1 MTEAQF
7 QRSVIELAQ
16 INGWRVFHARKAQ
29 NGKGAWRTPVAAD
42 GAGFPDLVLVKD
54 GRLVFAELKTDTG
67 RLRPEQ
73 KQWLDE
79 LSLVGIDSAGCHE
92 CGGAQSFYDT
102 VIWRPKD
109 WDDILATL
117 NTRNTSPF

>member
-16 INGWRVFHARKAQ
+16 LNGWKVAHFRPAQ

-54 GRLVFAELKTDTG
+54 GRLIFAELKTNTG
-67 RLRPEQ
+67 RVRPEQ
-73 KQWLDE
+73 KSWFDE
-79 LSLVGIDSAGCHE
+79 LCMVGLDSAGCHE
-92 CGGAQSFYDT
+92 CGGVRIFYDA
-102 VIWRPKD
+102 VIWRPRD

-117 NTRNTSPF
+117 NTRKQAPW

>member
-16 INGWRVFHARKAQ
+16 LNGWKVAHFRTAQ
-29 NGKGAWRTPVAAD
+29 NSKGAWRTPVAAD

-54 GRLVFAELKTDTG
+54 RVIFAELKTNRG
-67 RLRPEQ
+67 RVRPEQ
-73 KQWLDE
+73 RAWHDALTEARVK
-79 LSLVGIDSAGCHE
+79 
-92 CGGAQSFYDT
+92 AQSTGVVDA
-102 VIWRPKD
+102 VVWRPKD

>member
-7 QRSVIELAQ
+7 QAAVIELAQ

-54 GRLVFAELKTDTG
+54 RVIFAELKTNTG
-67 RLRPEQ
+67 RVSPAQRE
-73 KQWLDE
+73 WLDALAE
-79 LSLVGIDSAGCHE
+79 ARVKAHSTGVVDA
-92 CGGAQSFYDT
+92 
-102 VIWRPKD
+102 VVWRPKD

>member
-7 QRSVIELAQ
+7 QRSVIELARL
-16 INGWRVFHARKAQ
+16 NGWKVAHFRPAQ

-54 GRLVFAELKTDTG
+54 RVIFAELKTDKG
-67 RLRPEQ
+67 RVSPAQRE
-73 KQWLDE
+73 WLDVLTE
-79 LSLVGIDSAGCHE
+79 ARVK
-92 CGGAQSFYDT
+92 AQSTGVVDV

-109 WDDILATL
+109 WHEILATL
-117 NTRNTSPF
+117 NTRQATPW